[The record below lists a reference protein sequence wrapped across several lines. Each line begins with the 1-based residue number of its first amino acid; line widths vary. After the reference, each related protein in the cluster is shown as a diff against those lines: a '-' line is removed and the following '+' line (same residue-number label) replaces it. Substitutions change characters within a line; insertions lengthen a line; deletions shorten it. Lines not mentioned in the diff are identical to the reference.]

1 MKLEA
6 DAELMFR
13 QQYGKEK
20 DAKGKK
26 LWEHIDNMMRK
37 DRKKRKD
44 EWRARNGI
52 EEQEQSKSMIRAR

>member
-44 EWRARNGI
+44 EWRARNSI
-52 EEQEQSKSMIRAR
+52 EE